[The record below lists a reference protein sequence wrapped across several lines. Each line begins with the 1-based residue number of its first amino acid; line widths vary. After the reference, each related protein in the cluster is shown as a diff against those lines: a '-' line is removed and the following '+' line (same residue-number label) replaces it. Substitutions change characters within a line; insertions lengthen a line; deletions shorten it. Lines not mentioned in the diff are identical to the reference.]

1 MRWLPRSEKIKPNHI
16 PQKPELTR
24 MNAKTRNRLI
34 VLFIVTF
41 PIMVLI
47 GFVISE
53 YIHPPK

>member
-1 MRWLPRSEKIKPNHI
+1 
-16 PQKPELTR
+16 

>member
-1 MRWLPRSEKIKPNHI
+1 MISHMT
-16 PQKPELTR
+16 Q
-24 MNAKTRNRLI
+24 KTRNRLI